1 MKTFKILSVICASA
15 VLFGWTACMDTD
27 AQYTAADAPA
37 PTFIGIICDQQDTL
51 TTSSNTLS
59 TGQQIYPG
67 NHTVALLFDENIGF
81 ATSTTNQITLNG
93 NPVNK
98 AVVYGASNALTIEFT
113 SPAVSDTMD
122 LRERPTS
129 RTSSSHGPRSILL
142 QQRPSST
149 AMPPTRPKP
158 STRPCSPITDRRS
171 FRAQWPS

>member
-37 PTFIGIICDQQDTL
+37 PTFTGIICDQQDTL

-81 ATSTTNQITLNG
+81 ATSMTNQITLNG
-93 NPVNK
+93 FASIHANLIGGLYLTGKVGLGLDYISTEGNEAAERWEAGALVGQSK
-98 AVVYGASNALTIEFT
+98 GEYEASRVDIGFKTAVQLHWFF
-113 SPAVSDTMD
+113 M
-122 LRERPTS
+122 
-129 RTSSSHGPRSILL
+129 
-142 QQRPSST
+142 
-149 AMPPTRPKP
+149 
-158 STRPCSPITDRRS
+158 
-171 FRAQWPS
+171 